1 MVDGVVHSDHE
12 CAAQLKAIVGQY
24 ARVLYERV
32 GADAFGQ
39 ECSLLDGKG
48 AWRLQFVQSRRRSYT
63 SRKVTDC
70 LTRGVLCCLP
80 CVDRTG
86 IPAKCSCDN
95 SRFVKLIAHFEPES
109 SRADTEW

>member
-1 MVDGVVHSDHE
+1 MLRIPSTTLRSACFARVPVNCTQRMVDGVVHSDHE

-63 SRKVTDC
+63 SR
-70 LTRGVLCCLP
+70 
-80 CVDRTG
+80 
-86 IPAKCSCDN
+86 
-95 SRFVKLIAHFEPES
+95 
-109 SRADTEW
+109 